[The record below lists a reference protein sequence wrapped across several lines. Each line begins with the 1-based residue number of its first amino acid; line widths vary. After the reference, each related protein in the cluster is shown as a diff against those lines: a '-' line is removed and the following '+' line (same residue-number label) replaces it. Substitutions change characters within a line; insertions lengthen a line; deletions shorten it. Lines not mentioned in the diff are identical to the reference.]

1 MITFGVS
8 FQYYTEY
15 NYSTV
20 KSKVRGPKSIT
31 DSFKCTLGVRQGK
44 SLSPF
49 LFSMYVN
56 DLEDFLRNNG
66 STGIDIGFV
75 KLFVLLY
82 ADDGVLLAETS
93 TGLQSGLD
101 ILYRYCTRW
110 KSPLNVTKTKIL
122 VFRARDKFSFSDK
135 WYYNGNELE
144 IVDFFPYLGM
154 VFSYTGSFAQ
164 TQLIY
169 HSMQG
174 RKAMFSLHM
183 YEVR

>member
-1 MITFGVS
+1 
-8 FQYYTEY
+8 
-15 NYSTV
+15 
-20 KSKVRGPKSIT
+20 
-31 DSFKCTLGVRQGK
+31 
-44 SLSPF
+44 
-49 LFSMYVN
+49 MYVN

-66 STGIDIGFV
+66 STGIDIGFM

-110 KSPLNVTKTKIL
+110 KLTLNVTKTKIL
-122 VFRARDKFSFSDK
+122 VFRARGKLSFNDK

-154 VFSYTGSFAQ
+154 VFSYTGSFTQ
-164 TQLIY
+164 TQLVLAQ
-169 HSMQG
+169 QG
-174 RKAMFSLHM
+174 RKAMFSLRSKLNRFVNINLVVL
-183 YEVR
+183 YTEYGVRSS